1 MITLRASAAAA
12 LEVRVH
18 SKLYPRP
25 VAAPPARG
33 TGAGHGTIATTCRD
47 LIASDLIVSGL
58 LHRPGRDQQS

>member
-33 TGAGHGTIATTCRD
+33 TGAGQWGARD
-47 LIASDLIVSGL
+47 YRDHL
-58 LHRPGRDQQS
+58 LVI

>member
-12 LEVRVH
+12 LEVLVH

-33 TGAGHGTIATTCRD
+33 TGAAAGQWGARD
-47 LIASDLIVSGL
+47 YRDHL
-58 LHRPGRDQQS
+58 LVI